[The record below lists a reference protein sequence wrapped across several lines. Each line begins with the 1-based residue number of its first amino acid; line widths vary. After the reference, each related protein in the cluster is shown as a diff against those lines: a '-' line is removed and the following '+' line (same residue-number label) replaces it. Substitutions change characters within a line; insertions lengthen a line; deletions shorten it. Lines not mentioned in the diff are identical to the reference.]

1 MSEPSF
7 VVRQEEDLI
16 PAGKVVAVWVAG
28 IIITLA
34 GISVAVWLLFAEE
47 RTARLH
53 GEGPTPPVA
62 PDQINTLEQTSITVT
77 RRGRRLNDEQREALR
92 HYRWVD
98 RAGGIAT
105 IPVERAIDLVVQR
118 SGEKK

>member
-1 MSEPSF
+1 MSEF
-7 VVRQEEDLI
+7 IVRQEEDLI
-16 PAGKVVAVWVAG
+16 PTGKVVAVWVG
-28 IIITLA
+28 GVIITLV
-34 GISVAVWLLFAEE
+34 GISIAVWLLFAEE

-62 PDQINTLEQTSITVT
+62 PDQINTLEQTSITLSN
-77 RRGRRLNDEQREALR
+77 RGGHLNAEQREALR

-118 SGEKK
+118 GAEKK